1 MPSAKTKGQTA
12 SLSSQMQ
19 LRQKCADVLQGLQVL
34 YHTRQALTTMACIML
49 SQPRCNSEF
58 ITEPREK

>member
-34 YHTRQALTTMACIML
+34 YHTRHALTTMACIHVT
-49 SQPRCNSEF
+49 PRRNSEF

>member
-1 MPSAKTKGQTA
+1 MPSAKTKRQTA

-34 YHTRQALTTMACIML
+34 YHMRQALTTMACTHVT
-49 SQPRCNSEF
+49 PRCNSEF